1 MSLLTKESDLL
12 LFINQKK
19 QKKIDVSYRKIFD
32 MFSKLI
38 TTAMLETFNKLSLSK
53 YVISCTE
60 SVKNLFWFL
69 ITYTNNLKLTMFL
82 SERAVLLFNE
92 YIVMTKNTVIG
103 NNNYN
108 SVNLTEIK
116 NFVYKK
122 TVGPIQIGHLS
133 NSNQVPVN
141 LISGC
146 NVLYQI
152 YVEILIRLTKHNDD
166 QYNLV
171 KIEKQLSDIF
181 TQAETHLAPLVYRNV
196 GPNTQPLVELLSEYF
211 STDLIHSRSS
221 AVSLCNSIT
230 VLIWWWNHLLSQV
243 SDDSLVTSQ
252 ATLNKTK
259 MTLRRQFTT
268 IAEVCHTKLH
278 KTFLHDVKQLNE
290 WFQLD

>member
-12 LFINQKK
+12 QFINQKK
-19 QKKIDVSYRKIFD
+19 QKKIDVSERKIFD

-122 TVGPIQIGHLS
+122 TVGPIQVGHLS
-133 NSNQVPVN
+133 NSSTLPKHLIASCN
-141 LISGC
+141 L
-146 NVLYQI
+146 LYQV
-152 YVEILIRLTKHNDD
+152 YVEVLLRVTKNNDD

-171 KIEKQLSDIF
+171 KVEGQLSDMF
-181 TQAETHLAPLVYRNV
+181 NQVDKHLIPIILSNNNKQGIVSLNI
-196 GPNTQPLVELLSEYF
+196 VEEYF
-211 STDLIHSRSS
+211 ITDLIHRKLSVISF
-221 AVSLCNSIT
+221 CNSISC
-230 VLIWWWNHLLSQV
+230 LLWLSQRK
-243 SDDSLVTSQ
+243 LRE
-252 ATLNKTK
+252 K
-259 MTLRRQFTT
+259 MPENRVKMYVRRQFATVVD
-268 IAEVCHTKLH
+268 VCHEKLH
-278 KTFLHDVKQLNE
+278 KTFLCDCKQLDE
-290 WFQLD
+290 WF